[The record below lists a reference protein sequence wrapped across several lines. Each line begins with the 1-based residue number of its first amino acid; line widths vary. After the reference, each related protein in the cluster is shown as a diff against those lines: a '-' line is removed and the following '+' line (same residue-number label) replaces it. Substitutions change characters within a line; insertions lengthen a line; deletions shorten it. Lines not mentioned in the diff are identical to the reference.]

1 MLTDQ
6 DPPRRFDAWHPV
18 ALLGFG
24 LFSLLCLA
32 AAYVLRGDTLG
43 VVSAGISML
52 ALGLWGFI
60 VGALN
65 YLQERDL
72 RANEARIRD
81 DEAWITKRHQETRQ
95 ILEDVRREHA
105 ELVAGRDWLR
115 QFIRSWRSR
124 PDVVDALIRE
134 MDGTDAPHLVDLGR
148 VVALV
153 LDNSPQEGAS

>member
-72 RANEARIRD
+72 RLLREDIRD
-81 DEAWITKRHQETRQ
+81 DEARLTKRHQET
-95 ILEDVRREHA
+95 A
-105 ELVAGRDWLR
+105 
-115 QFIRSWRSR
+115 
-124 PDVVDALIRE
+124 
-134 MDGTDAPHLVDLGR
+134 
-148 VVALV
+148 
-153 LDNSPQEGAS
+153 SP